1 MEYHC
6 NRLISLRE
14 IIDHQGSSNKVGVN
28 PQHTK
33 ENVVIEELEAR
44 LGELREALESSNNA
58 AEQYQIAQQLVETEM
73 RLSRID
79 R

>member
-1 MEYHC
+1 
-6 NRLISLRE
+6 
-14 IIDHQGSSNKVGVN
+14 
-28 PQHTK
+28 
-33 ENVVIEELEAR
+33 VIEELEAR